1 MPRKRKPDKRIFFR
15 TMEDALTA
23 RNNAS
28 ESVKNASEVKQAL
41 LKKRRRTSTKFRDK
55 RCGIQFYEDD
65 VTYYGLRCKF
75 CASHTEVYA
84 GQLVGKDDGHLVF
97 GSVAHF
103 KVHLKS
109 RTHKEKAGC
118 DDGAC
123 EPATPISNTNVNGA
137 ACVTPAQTNKRLRR
151 RRKRR
156 RSNKKAGCVF
166 VLHCIAHD
174 YLEILTLMCPSGT
187 LM

>member
-1 MPRKRKPDKRIFFR
+1 
-15 TMEDALTA
+15 MEDALTA
-23 RNNAS
+23 RNNAN

-65 VTYYGLRCKF
+65 VTYYGLCCKF
-75 CASHTEVYA
+75 CPSHTEVYA
-84 GQLVGKDDGHLVF
+84 GQLVDKDDGHLVF

-109 RTHKEKAGC
+109 RTHKEKAGG

-123 EPATPISNTNVNGA
+123 
-137 ACVTPAQTNKRLRR
+137 
-151 RRKRR
+151 
-156 RSNKKAGCVF
+156 
-166 VLHCIAHD
+166 
-174 YLEILTLMCPSGT
+174 
-187 LM
+187 